1 MLLSAGS
8 EAKWMDGGQVGKER
22 RRAGRRRP
30 GGRFG
35 GSRGDV
41 VMLVGCVRCFVPI
54 HKCPEPVRTV
64 KK

>member
-1 MLLSAGS
+1 MLLFAGG
-8 EAKWMDGGQVGKER
+8 EAKWKDGGQEGKER

-41 VMLVGCVRCFVPI
+41 VVLVG
-54 HKCPEPVRTV
+54 
-64 KK
+64 